1 MDDKDKDLLID
12 EDADKD
18 RDSLLSDDIPLDDHS
33 DFVDEP
39 VQNVQVTDSG
49 ETLFSTDENAQA
61 AVDKPGQTPAEQPET
76 AAETGEEAGAE
87 TPSSEN
93 TVDADENT
101 PVIDESQPVVPSEE
115 EMNEA
120 LKPKLKETSVKKKK
134 RIIIA
139 VVAVLLV
146 AAITLAIVLPIVFY
160 YRDKIMVSSAEDF
173 ANYNDGKYFVLEK
186 DVTVDG
192 DLTIERLYNIDLNG
206 HSLFVNGTLKYVA
219 GTEGTLTI
227 GTKKGK
233 EYVAKGLLQADEIIF
248 ETASANVNL
257 VAPVTV
263 NTMTVS
269 AQSFTLSS
277 SAQANGTVTV
287 DSPTIN
293 INGPVSFG
301 EGESAKFVAKN
312 ASAFNVNANLSSA
325 VETVSSTLTLAKNAT
340 IGSLALDSSSRAAIY
355 GKISES
361 VTSLAPVEE
370 PDAETPEED
379 QTEGAASAMSE
390 TVTDTG
396 NVVVLLGSDYS
407 CPTVRNVDILALERR
422 SDLSIEIYDC
432 TTVKYIDRLAAPV
445 DINIDERS
453 DGSLVAV
460 SSKVQN
466 AQAYSFSVDGKDWV
480 DVDGNE
486 YDITAQ
492 LTSQTG
498 THRVEVYAKGNY
510 SYSDPFALGDASV
523 LYLDGEKTACEYTY
537 RIQLATPSNLNV
549 TVSVVEGQQVYK
561 LTFDKVAFASS
572 YEYYVNGVKYTYKPE
587 NDNAL
592 IEIDITSNLP
602 SAGAYSIRVIAT
614 ADSADILTSKPAMTS
629 TVKLEKL
636 LTPTLSAV
644 LQEDGTTLLTIQTTE
659 GVSTTYLVTYQET
672 LPDNSKKTVTL
683 ITTNTTLNLSGV
695 AEGESITVTAQA
707 SGYYTQSDPSSV
719 VVTKPAPVPAE

>member
-1 MDDKDKDLLID
+1 MDDKDKDLLQ
-12 EDADKD
+12 EEGVDKD
-18 RDSLLSDDIPLDDHS
+18 RDALLSDDIPLDDHS

-39 VQNVQVTDSG
+39 VQNTPAADSG
-49 ETLFSTDENAQA
+49 ETLFSANESRENAGEY
-61 AVDKPGQTPAEQPET
+61 KPEQSPAEQPEN
-76 AAETGEEAGAE
+76 AAETDGE
-87 TPSSEN
+87 TSSSEN
-93 TVDADENT
+93 TAGADEDT
-101 PVIDESQPVVPSEE
+101 PVIDESQPAVPSEE

-134 RIIIA
+134 RIVIA
-139 VVAVLLV
+139 VIAVLLV

-206 HSLFVNGTLKYVA
+206 HSLVVNGTLKYVA

-233 EYVAKGLLQADEIIF
+233 EYVAKGLLQANEIVF
-248 ETASANVNL
+248 ETADANVNL

-263 NTMTVS
+263 NTMTVT
-269 AQSFTLSS
+269 AKSFTLSS

-293 INGPVSFG
+293 VNGPVSFG

-312 ASAFNVNANLSSA
+312 ASAFNVNANVSSA

-355 GKISES
+355 GKVSDSITTL
-361 VTSLAPVEE
+361 VTDEE
-370 PDAETPEED
+370 PDAEAPEGETGND
-379 QTEGAASAMSE
+379 QASAVNE
-390 TVTDTG
+390 TVTSSG

-407 CPTVRNVDILALERR
+407 CPTVRNVNLLALERR
-422 SDLSIEIYDC
+422 SGLSIDVYDC

-445 DINIDERS
+445 DINIDERA

-549 TVSVVEGQQVYK
+549 TLSVVEGKQVYM
-561 LTFDKVAFASS
+561 LTFDKVAFATS

-587 NDNAL
+587 NDSAQ
-592 IEIDITSNLP
+592 IAIDITSNLP
-602 SAGAYSIRVIAT
+602 SAGAYSIRVVAT

-644 LQEDGTTLLTIQTTE
+644 LQEDGKTTLTIQTTE
-659 GVSTTYLVTYQET
+659 GVSTTYLVTYQALQT
-672 LPDNSKKTVTL
+672 DGSKKTVTL
-683 ITTNTTLNLSGV
+683 LTSNTTVSLDGLAVGD
-695 AEGESITVTAQA
+695 SITVTAQA
-707 SGYYTQSDPSSV
+707 GGYYTESDPSTV
-719 VVTKPAPVPAE
+719 YVTEPAAEPTTGQ